1 MPISQHSHSGQFCRH
16 GHGKLEQV
24 VQEAIR
30 QGFISYAL
38 TEHVPRFAQ
47 EHLYP
52 EESDMTV
59 ADLRAQFDAFL
70 VEARRLQR
78 VYADQIDLVVG
89 CETEY
94 ITKVDLAELDALTA
108 STMPPLL
115 VVGSVHHVGGT
126 PIDFSRDMYANALTQ
141 HGGSH
146 VNLYAAYFD
155 AQLDLITRVR
165 PHVIGHFDLIGIFAP
180 SPDVHLATLHH
191 ATMWPRV
198 ERNIRAAVAAG
209 SLFEIN
215 ARAWKKGIPGY
226 PHIEVAKTIASLGGR
241 FTLSDDAHGP
251 KDVGL
256 NYRQHV
262 PTYLAEVGVEELFYW
277 TGKLEAKSI
286 RVANDPVWTRF
297 FAASP

>member
-16 GHGKLEQV
+16 GHGELEQI

-30 QGFISYAL
+30 QGFTSYAL
-38 TEHVPRFAQ
+38 TEHAPRFAP

-94 ITKVDLAELDALTA
+94 INTVDLKALDTLTA
-108 STMPPLL
+108 SSILPLL

-126 PIDFSRDMYANALTQ
+126 PIDFSRDMYANALAH
-141 HGGSH
+141 HGGSY
-146 VNLYAAYFD
+146 VALYSAYFD
-155 AQLDLITRVR
+155 AQLDLITR
-165 PHVIGHFDLIGIFAP
+165 
-180 SPDVHLATLHH
+180 
-191 ATMWPRV
+191 
-198 ERNIRAAVAAG
+198 RNIRAAIATG

-215 ARAWKKGIPGY
+215 ARARKKGIPGY
-226 PHIEVAKTIASLGGR
+226 PHVEVAKTIASLGGR
-241 FTLSDDAHGP
+241 FTLPDDAHGP
-251 KDVGL
+251 EDVGL

-262 PTYLAEVGVEELFYW
+262 PAYLAEVGVAELLYW
-277 TGKLEAKSI
+277 TGTLETKSI
-286 RVANDPVWTRF
+286 RVADDPL
-297 FAASP
+297 